1 MQRYLFHHLFYSTLV
16 KKKIRHPLHGA
27 QEINFHPS
35 FMHTRSNRELTGNRL
50 CFLVTFSFSSW
61 GTMVG
66 MSMSAFCRMVLTV
79 VLPPPVGPT
88 NMIPWRTMIW
98 L

>member
-1 MQRYLFHHLFYSTLV
+1 MHRYLFHHLFYSTLA
-16 KKKIRHPLHGA
+16 KKKNQTSSTWSSRNKFPSQLHA
-27 QEINFHPS
+27 H
-35 FMHTRSNRELTGNRL
+35 SNSELTGNRL